1 MEFQE
6 FPLELFAVCKWLPG
20 SMQQIKCECMCDG
33 KGEYAI
39 AVLTFFRKER
49 EVSSAGT
56 SRFGRKQLMLY
67 YFDGYGLQALF

>member
-1 MEFQE
+1 
-6 FPLELFAVCKWLPG
+6 
-20 SMQQIKCECMCDG
+20 MCDG

-67 YFDGYGLQALF
+67 YFDGYGLQALFWNIILEKKTHENTFIAVKSLFSV